1 MTAPAGLPGPRIG
14 HIRRSRGAGLPL
26 SRDRKLGPARIGPVM
41 GVPASPVIGYY
52 YVHSTVDDHSRLA
65 CSEVLTGDRQDTV
78 PR

>member
-1 MTAPAGLPGPRIG
+1 
-14 HIRRSRGAGLPL
+14 
-26 SRDRKLGPARIGPVM
+26 M